1 MQILQICMDYSSL
14 PDFRTLEIYEIRFF
28 YNPLIPELI
37 KHQKKV
43 QENGE

>member
-1 MQILQICMDYSSL
+1 MDYSSL
-14 PDFRTLEIYEIRFF
+14 PDLRTLKVHEIRFF
-28 YNPLIPELI
+28 YESLIPELI